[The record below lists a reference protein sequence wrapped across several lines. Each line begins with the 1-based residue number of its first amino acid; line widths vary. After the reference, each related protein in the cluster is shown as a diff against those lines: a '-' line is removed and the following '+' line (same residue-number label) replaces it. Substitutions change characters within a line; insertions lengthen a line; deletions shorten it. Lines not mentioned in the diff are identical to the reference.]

1 MFFRYE
7 ALFQRIYHLQI
18 HPVEEL
24 DLLAVGIEIRIGL
37 ANQILNR
44 CAVRVGHGL
53 IHQGESSLSVFGKD
67 KVRVNIDDL
76 PEKFSLF
83 LQRLFRPLG
92 FGDVN
97 GGTDVAGELAI
108 GLKAWHSM
116 IQDPTIFTVISPQAV
131 FHREL
136 LPRVEGI
143 NVVLETVVKVL
154 AVDALS
160 PPIAKFLFQRTAGK
174 VEPTFVEKV

>member
-24 DLLAVGIEIRIGL
+24 DLLAWIEIRIGL

-76 PEKFSLF
+76 RRNSRSFLSVFSA
-83 LQRLFRPLG
+83 RL
-92 FGDVN
+92 DSVMS
-97 GGTDVAGELAI
+97 T
-108 GLKAWHSM
+108 
-116 IQDPTIFTVISPQAV
+116 AV
-131 FHREL
+131 
-136 LPRVEGI
+136 PM
-143 NVVLETVVKVL
+143 
-154 AVDALS
+154 
-160 PPIAKFLFQRTAGK
+160 
-174 VEPTFVEKV
+174 